1 MEWVVNNVCVCVSVH
16 SPRRLSL
23 SKPVRPLRQAQG
35 AERLRVC
42 QHVSQIV
49 YPCQRS
55 PGTIRGADRQSA
67 IQNLDAQLIKPPY
80 LYKIVVCLYSS
91 DKQTKIVR
99 SFLTTDV

>member
-23 SKPVRPLRQAQG
+23 SKPVRR